1 MNIITDEISYVEDGE
16 MVYIRQGYI
25 IKKGE
30 VKIFPFV
37 LEDLSKSYNL
47 TRFPDRPRRNP
58 KILRK
63 YNFFGNINIVTG
75 YKYVEVSEF
84 AKKSPI
90 YIAMKINKDID
101 IPEET
106 IKTKMSQLK
115 AYIKKGEKTCSYGL
129 IKTYLNFKN
138 VPYEELERI
147 ISGSHRNLYEMRNA
161 FEELLRWYPS
171 EYKYKLD

>member
-1 MNIITDEISYVEDGE
+1 MNIVTDEISYVENGE

-25 IKKGE
+25 IRQGE
-30 VKIFPFV
+30 VKIFPFA
-37 LEDLSKSYNL
+37 LEDLSKRYNL
-47 TRFPDRPRRNP
+47 LRFPDRVRDNP

-63 YNFFGNINIVTG
+63 YNFFGNIFIVIG
-75 YKYVEVSEF
+75 CKYIEF
-84 AKKSPI
+84 SGLKKSPI

-101 IPEET
+101 ISEET

-138 VPYEELERI
+138 VPYEELEQVINR
-147 ISGSHRNLYEMRNA
+147 SYRNLYEMRNA
-161 FEELLRWYPS
+161 FEELLRLYPS
-171 EYKYKLD
+171 KYKYKLD